1 MLFNDFGFIFLF
13 LPLVLAGFFIP
24 ALRRWR
30 VGFLFA
36 ASIIFYSVS
45 GWDHATILALEI
57 LLIYALTT
65 PGRDMAAW
73 RLTLA
78 VTIPALILVYFKYS
92 AFIVAQFTGSLLTVN
107 GDAEVF
113 SLFQDILLPA
123 GISFFTFQLISFAFD
138 RKSGVI
144 AEQPTLMNLALYISF
159 FRN

>member
-1 MLFNDFGFIFLF
+1 MLFNNFGFIFLF

-24 ALRRWR
+24 ALRQWR

-57 LLIYALTT
+57 LLIYALTA
-65 PGRDMAAW
+65 PGRGMAPW

-78 VTIPALILVYFKYS
+78 VAMPALVLVYFKYS
-92 AFIVAQFTGSLLTVN
+92 AFIVSHFTDALVTN
-107 GDAEVF
+107 DADAEVF

-123 GISFFTFQLISFAFD
+123 GI
-138 RKSGVI
+138 
-144 AEQPTLMNLALYISF
+144 
-159 FRN
+159 